1 MLRFLFPGLT
11 QRESRGAKLF
21 AAVSAQAR
29 QTHWYVEGGAPD
41 TLDGRFAVL
50 ATIAALAV
58 VRLEQGGRSGVEAST
73 ALTERFIEAMDAEH
87 RQLGLGDPGVGRTV
101 RRLVGSL
108 AGRVG
113 LWRKATGNE
122 TAWDE
127 AVADSLFRGTPP
139 SPSAL
144 SHCSQRLREFWTRLE
159 SVSDSE
165 LAEGRI
171 G

>member
-11 QRESRGAKLF
+11 QSESRGAKLF

-29 QTHWYVEGGAPD
+29 EAHWYVEGGAPD
-41 TLDGRFAVL
+41 TLDGRFAML

-58 VRLEQGGRSGVEAST
+58 VRLEQGGHAGAEAST
-73 ALTERFIEAMDAEH
+73 ALTERFIETMDAEH
-87 RQLGLGDPGVGRTV
+87 RQLGMGDPAVGRTV

-108 AGRVG
+108 ARRVE
-113 LWRKATGNE
+113 LWRKAVGNE
-122 TAWDE
+122 VAWEE
-127 AVADSLFRGTPP
+127 AVTESLFRGTAASRPE
-139 SPSAL
+139 L
-144 SHCSQRLREFWTRLE
+144 RHCSQRLRELWTSLE
-159 SVSDSE
+159 SASDSE